1 LKWAKNETLATL
13 IRHFSF
19 FSFLGF
25 YRITSAVVV
34 VVVVA
39 AEEDELDVDDDEGE
53 VGESR

>member
-1 LKWAKNETLATL
+1 MRHWPHSSATFL
-13 IRHFSF
+13 F
-19 FSFLGF
+19 FLGF

-39 AEEDELDVDDDEGE
+39 AEEDELDVDE